1 VCCKTDAGSSAR
13 REARKREGRRGRRSE
28 RREKAAPGGEE
39 GQEER
44 GEGEGC
50 TMVGS
55 SFGIGSSSTV
65 TMSPGMT
72 RVLKSFS
79 RR

>member
-1 VCCKTDAGSSAR
+1 MLISEERGK
-13 REARKREGRRGRRSE
+13 EEGGEEGQEEGGEGEGCTRRG
-28 RREKAAPGGEE
+28 GGEE

-72 RVLKSFS
+72 RVLKSLS